1 MANEKLK
8 IIYIASSG
16 RSGSTIL
23 DLLLGAH
30 PSCWT
35 LGEFHILPWELRTHV
50 KPCGC
55 GDSVEN
61 CPFWGSIVGELQ
73 DVLLHGSISRFRDSY
88 WGSRPLLFGEIP
100 FLASQSPWH
109 RQKRKEQLHKYGCDN
124 ERVLTKVLDRAKALK
139 GDQVTWLVDA
149 SKSVYRL
156 LWLKEAGQFDVR
168 VIHLVKDPR
177 AFVYSMCKNRP
188 GLSRP
193 WWLWK
198 AALRWNVENRLF
210 DRLFQKHFTANEVL
224 RMRYDDLAS
233 DPQSCLGRISKWL
246 DVSADDRLPDKFRI
260 ENHGIAGNPSRFET
274 GGIRLDEKW
283 RVELRRGSQLLV
295 RAATSGPARRYGF
308 S

>member
-1 MANEKLK
+1 MKDCE
-8 IIYIASSG
+8 
-16 RSGSTIL
+16 
-23 DLLLGAH
+23 
-30 PSCWT
+30 P
-35 LGEFHILPWELRTHV
+35 EL
-50 KPCGC
+50 
-55 GDSVEN
+55 
-61 CPFWGSIVGELQ
+61 I
-73 DVLLHGSISRFRDSY
+73 HGSISRFRESSWTD
-88 WGSRPLLFGEIP
+88 RTIRFRELP
-100 FLASQSPWH
+100 FLSSSARRHLVRRW
-109 RQKRKEQLHKYGCDN
+109 RDLEQYGREN
-124 ERVLTKVLDRAKALK
+124 LLVLSRTLEQARRIK
-139 GDQVTWLVDA
+139 GQHVDWLVDA

-156 LWLKEAGQFDVR
+156 LWLKEVGQFDVR

-177 AFVYSMCKNRP
+177 AFVYSMCKNTH

-193 WWLWK
+193 WWIWK

-210 DRLFQKHFTANEVL
+210 DRLFQKHFTAKEVL

-233 DPQSCLGRISKWL
+233 DPQVCLGRISKWL

-308 S
+308 A